1 MGIFHDAVVRH
12 VPVFGVGRG
21 IDPEESQL
29 WSMRVLDPEGAAVLV
44 DALAETGRGLG
55 AIQYGHKDILK
66 VLLILWYCVC
76 MTM

>member
-1 MGIFHDAVVRH
+1 MPVFEVVR
-12 VPVFGVGRG
+12 R

-55 AIQYGHKDILK
+55 VIQYGR
-66 VLLILWYCVC
+66 
-76 MTM
+76 